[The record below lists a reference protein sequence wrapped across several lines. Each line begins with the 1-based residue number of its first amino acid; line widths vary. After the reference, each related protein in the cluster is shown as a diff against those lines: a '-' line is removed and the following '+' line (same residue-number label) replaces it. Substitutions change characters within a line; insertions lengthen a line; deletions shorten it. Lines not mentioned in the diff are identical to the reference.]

1 MLITSTAAT
10 VITAGWLNPLNAFS
24 DGITPEITADNK
36 AVKATI
42 SYRHFPSEK
51 NSIDKPRIEKIMAWS
66 DVNLFTENEKV
77 PNIYEHNYHTV
88 IFALIVGTYK

>member
-1 MLITSTAAT
+1 MWSIIPDVCKALLITSTAAT

-42 SYRHFPSEK
+42 S
-51 NSIDKPRIEKIMAWS
+51 
-66 DVNLFTENEKV
+66 
-77 PNIYEHNYHTV
+77 
-88 IFALIVGTYK
+88 